1 MMISTKLSLLF
12 IGIASSINAQQVV
25 DKSLPLDAVHV
36 ASSAVDLKNTSTMKQ
51 SSTGNAEFAV
61 LAHSLL
67 IGATS
72 DAEESSFY
80 DLSVI
85 TEHEYLIAILHFFST
100 NDNPT
105 QTLNTNDTIQK
116 TNLMNTINT
125 LKENSND
132 IDWERIHSEYN
143 TISQHLESKSTT
155 QQSSSTYTPDQSHR
169 NLRAAIDGDLFHG
182 YEYSKGRCPR
192 KGSIGV
198 PCAPNNLDRIC
209 NKYSLVGS
217 FQRCIDACAPALCCI
232 HSANPRKNDV
242 APNCNRDEHCGGY
255 NYCYIAWWKLHDT
268 VGPASFLRLEQ
279 DDDFYDVKDDKYDA
293 NNIDDDFQGQLFYHH
308 FNDIEPII
316 EEGSLNN
323 GKLVSSEVFGNEN
336 YWYGDDRIPTTNK
349 YLEQFSATNNNDM
362 LEKSST
368 DESTSAASASTSL
381 VDATTDDEVEKEL
394 TETQK
399 LLQKVK
405 QAGTAGA
412 ISYAL
417 WELAFWGVSLPVCVV
432 GYKQLTG
439 HWPDFSNSEDMQK
452 VGAEAF
458 AFVNFA
464 RLAVPLRIGLA
475 LSTTQWI
482 DENVVQKFMKKGDDV
497 ESASV

>member
-1 MMISTKLSLLF
+1 M
-12 IGIASSINAQQVV
+12 Q
-25 DKSLPLDAVHV
+25 
-36 ASSAVDLKNTSTMKQ
+36 
-51 SSTGNAEFAV
+51 
-61 LAHSLL
+61 
-67 IGATS
+67 
-72 DAEESSFY
+72 
-80 DLSVI
+80 
-85 TEHEYLIAILHFFST
+85 YLIAILHFFST

-255 NYCYIAWWKLHDT
+255 NYSYIAWWKLHDT

-323 GKLVSSEVFGNEN
+323 GKFVSSEVFGNEN
-336 YWYGDDRIPTTNK
+336 YWYGDDRIPTT
-349 YLEQFSATNNNDM
+349 Y
-362 LEKSST
+362 
-368 DESTSAASASTSL
+368 
-381 VDATTDDEVEKEL
+381 VKER
-394 TETQK
+394 ETK
-399 LLQKVK
+399 
-405 QAGTAGA
+405 
-412 ISYAL
+412 
-417 WELAFWGVSLPVCVV
+417 
-432 GYKQLTG
+432 
-439 HWPDFSNSEDMQK
+439 D
-452 VGAEAF
+452 
-458 AFVNFA
+458 
-464 RLAVPLRIGLA
+464 
-475 LSTTQWI
+475 
-482 DENVVQKFMKKGDDV
+482 
-497 ESASV
+497 